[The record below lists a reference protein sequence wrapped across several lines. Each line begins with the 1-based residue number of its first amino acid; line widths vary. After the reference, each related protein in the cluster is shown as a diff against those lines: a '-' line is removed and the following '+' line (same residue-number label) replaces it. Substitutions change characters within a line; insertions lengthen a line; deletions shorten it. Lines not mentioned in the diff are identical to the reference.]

1 MFLMNAQIGDSGRV
15 DIASRRRAGGGLDSS
30 RLDASHAVRETIRL
44 QAMRIGPKQPFL
56 QLYARAKD
64 KQRRFECNYRD
75 NMQTAA

>member
-15 DIASRRRAGGGLDSS
+15 DITSRRRAGGGCRLDSS
-30 RLDASHAVRETIRL
+30 RETIRL

-64 KQRRFECNYRD
+64 KQRHFECNYRD